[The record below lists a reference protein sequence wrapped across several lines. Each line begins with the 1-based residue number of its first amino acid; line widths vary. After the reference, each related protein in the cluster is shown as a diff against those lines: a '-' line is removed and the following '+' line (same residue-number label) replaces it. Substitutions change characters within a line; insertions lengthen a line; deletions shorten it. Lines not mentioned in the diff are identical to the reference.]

1 MASRYYNESSALTVT
16 KPGEVYVIPPKLTPA
31 RVSKIQEGLLG
42 GLDLTKACKRAGVSA
57 LTVRKWMTLG
67 DLVKTNLEVLE
78 EPVQRDDEDDLA
90 FQGRRGKFVQ
100 GRDLLCRLS
109 DILSEAEVES
119 EFVALARIKKAGS
132 EDWRAD
138 REFLKLTKPSDYSSV
153 VVYKVDGL
161 EELSTLCKRTGI
173 PIESV
178 IAEAIAAIK
187 GTMMLDELRRENYD
201 QLESVTGD
209 YVEAEYREA
218 ETE

>member
-1 MASRYYNESSALTVT
+1 MASHYYSEASALTVT
-16 KPGEVYVIPPKLTPA
+16 KPGEVYAIPPKLTPA

-42 GLDLTKACKRAGVSA
+42 GLDLTKACKRAGVSS
-57 LTVRKWMTLG
+57 LTVRKWMALG
-67 DLVKTNLEVLE
+67 DLVKTSPEVLE

-90 FQGRRGKFVQ
+90 FQARRGKFIQ
-100 GRDLLCRLS
+100 GRDLLSRLP

-119 EFVALARIKKAGS
+119 EFAALARIKKAGAD
-132 EDWRAD
+132 DWRAD

-161 EELSTLCKRTGI
+161 EELATLCKRTGI

-187 GTMMLDELRRENYD
+187 GTMMLDELRREDYD
-201 QLESVTGD
+201 QLEAGSGE
-209 YVEAEYREA
+209 YIEAEYREV
-218 ETE
+218 ETD